1 MKKSGSYKSRTQLA
15 LNTLYSLEK
24 TSGLIREQIHKYI
37 KSIGLTPI
45 QYSIIDIL
53 GHNGPLKISEIYKK
67 LLIKNGNKT
76 MILDS
81 LEKIDLIKRVFSKHD
96 RREIIIE
103 LTPSG
108 EKFFNKH
115 YSVYGNF
122 VEETLSVL
130 SQADQTSLI
139 AILQKIEGKL

>member
-1 MKKSGSYKSRTQLA
+1 MKKSVSYKPKTQLA

-24 TSGLIREQIHKYI
+24 ASGLVREQTRKYI
-37 KSIGLTPI
+37 KSTGLTPI

-53 GHNGPLKISEIYKK
+53 GHNEPLKISEIYNKM
-67 LLIKNGNKT
+67 LIKNGNKT

-81 LEKIDLIKRVFSKHD
+81 LEKMNLIKRVFSKHD

-103 LTPSG
+103 LTSSG

-115 YSVYGNF
+115 YAVYGEF
-122 VEETLSVL
+122 VEETFSIL
-130 SQADQTSLI
+130 SQAEQKNLI
-139 AILQKIEGKL
+139 AILQKIEGK